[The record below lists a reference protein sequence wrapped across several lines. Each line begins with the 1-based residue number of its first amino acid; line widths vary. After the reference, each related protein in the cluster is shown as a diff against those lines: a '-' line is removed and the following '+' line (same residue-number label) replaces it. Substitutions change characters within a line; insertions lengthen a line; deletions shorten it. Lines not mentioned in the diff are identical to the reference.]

1 MINELHKE
9 EDYNPSDWISLNT
22 FTTIKFLY
30 DWGWDLCE
38 RVIETKAAKELLE
51 KVKNTEFD
59 VIVQD
64 VTLNQCL
71 YGLWEVDK

>member
-1 MINELHKE
+1 MINELHRE
-9 EDYNPSDWISLNT
+9 EDYNPSDWISFNT
-22 FTTIKFLY
+22 FTTIKFVY
-30 DWGWDLCE
+30 DWGWGLCE
-38 RVIETKAAKELLE
+38 RAIETKAAKELLE
-51 KVKNTEFD
+51 KIKNTEFD